1 MVIDLWDQGRTF
13 MSVEKLKAE
22 IDDNRKKIST
32 DGYKMSI
39 GELNSMYKEKE
50 IVINPDYQR
59 YFRWN
64 DEQKSRLIESI
75 LLGIPV
81 PPIFVSQRE
90 DGKWEVIDGLQR
102 ISTVLQFMGT
112 LLDAESVKYE
122 KLILNKTKLLPSLE
136 NIVWEKDT
144 GDTGL
149 FELPAD
155 LKLFFKRSSIAI
167 EIIKKESDPNS
178 KYELFQR
185 LNTLGSSLSD
195 QEVRNCLLIM
205 INREMFDWLTRLA
218 SNQDFI
224 DSIGLSERNLEQ
236 RYEMELV
243 LRLFA
248 LKDQTFDSS
257 WLRKEVEEV
266 ITESMVSLAEDEVF
280 DFAKA
285 EEKFIKTFKFI
296 SQALGDKAFRRFN
309 PTKQRFEGQFLVSAF
324 EAVAIGVYE
333 NIEAIL
339 ATQNYDFES
348 KLKMMW
354 ASTEY
359 TQAITHGVK
368 PVSRSKVLVPF
379 GKKQFVP

>member
-1 MVIDLWDQGRTF
+1 
-13 MSVEKLKAE
+13 MSTDKLKIE
-22 IDDNRKKIST
+22 IDENRKKIST

-50 IVINPDYQR
+50 MVINPDYQR

-64 DEQKSRLIESI
+64 NEQKSRLIESI

-102 ISTVLQFMGT
+102 LSTVLQFMGT
-112 LLDAESVKYE
+112 LTDADSVKYP
-122 KLILNKTKLLPSLE
+122 KLVLNKTKLLPSLE
-136 NIVWEKDT
+136 NVVWEKDT
-144 GDTGL
+144 SETD
-149 FELPAD
+149 FHELQSD

-205 INREMFDWLTRLA
+205 INRPMFNWLNDLA
-218 SNQDFI
+218 SYVNYL
-224 DSIGLSERNLEQ
+224 SSVSLSERNLEQ

-243 LRLFA
+243 LRIFA
-248 LKDQTFDSS
+248 LKDQSFDAS

-266 ITESMVSLAEDEVF
+266 ITESMVEIAENKKF
-280 DFAKA
+280 DFKVADVQFK
-285 EEKFIKTFKFI
+285 KTFDYI
-296 SQALGDKAFRRFN
+296 ASTVGDNAFKRFN
-309 PTKQRFEGQFLVSAF
+309 PTKNRFEGQFLVSAF
-324 EAVAIGVYE
+324 ECVVLGLYE
-333 NIEAIL
+333 NIDQIVA
-339 ATQNYDFES
+339 ATGFDFEA
-348 KLKMMW
+348 KLKNMW
-354 ASTEY
+354 SDPVFTSAL
-359 TQAITHGVK
+359 AHGIR
-368 PVSRSKVLVPF
+368 PVSRSKTLIPY
-379 GKKQFVP
+379 GKTYFCP